1 MERASS
7 LLPTTIPTSS
17 ESPDGSALLGQVAQG
32 REDALVALHRRY
44 VNMVYSLSLHIL
56 GDQMGTE
63 EVTQD
68 VFMKVWQHPRA
79 YDPTK
84 GRFSSWLLTVTRH
97 TAIDRLRQKARRPLP
112 AWNLHKKH
120 QDKIS
125 KAKTHAEVHHDLGAA
140 LEQLPLDQRD
150 VIELAYFGRMS
161 QQDIAEYL
169 DLPLGTIKTR
179 MRLGM
184 KKLRA
189 MWQQSL
195 LDHESKL
202 TL

>member
-1 MERASS
+1 IS
-7 LLPTTIPTSS
+7 
-17 ESPDGSALLGQVAQG
+17 QG

-97 TAIDRLRQKARRPLP
+97 TALDHLRKRGRRPSLVFTP
-112 AWNLHKKH
+112 DGKDQHTAQKKIIPRANPHPNPH
-120 QDKIS
+120 QDLHIL
-125 KAKTHAEVHHDLGAA
+125 LGH
-140 LEQLPLDQRD
+140 LPSDQRQ
-150 VIELAYFGRMS
+150 VIELAYFGGMS
-161 QQDIAEYL
+161 QQDVA
-169 DLPLGTIKTR
+169 DVLGLTPGTVKTR
-179 MRLGM
+179 IRLGM
-184 KKLRA
+184 QKLGA
-189 MWQQSL
+189 MWHQNR
-195 LDHESKL
+195 
-202 TL
+202 